1 MLCSDRERTQTPEA
15 VRQLWCMAQCKET
28 KEELMRLAGQRYS
41 RQREL
46 ILNYL
51 QSTKSHPSAEM
62 VYNSLKKEHAT
73 LSLATVYRNLKL
85 LAQDGTLICIPLPV
99 ERYDSD
105 QSEHPH
111 FWCKSCNQLMDMEEE
126 DFRETMKQI
135 NRKSVHQIE
144 RCEILFTGICKNC
157 QS

>member
-1 MLCSDRERTQTPEA
+1 MH
-15 VRQLWCMAQCKET
+15 M
-28 KEELMRLAGQRYS
+28 AGQRYS

-85 LAQDGTLICIPLPV
+85 LAQDGILNCIPLPV
-99 ERYDSD
+99 ERYDGN

-126 DFRETMKQI
+126 GFRETMEHI
-135 NRKSVHQIE
+135 RCNSAHQIE

-157 QS
+157 ES